1 MDLLIANAFAQQ
13 APAAPP
19 GSAVGFVSL
28 LPIIALFVLFY
39 FILLRPQMKRDKEHK
54 KMIQSL
60 AKGDEIVTSGGLLG
74 RVTELGDHFVALE
87 IAKDLEVK
95 IQRQAISMTVPK
107 GTIKTFDK
115 AHKETHTTHAQS
127 KSSA

>member
-1 MDLLIANAFAQQ
+1 
-13 APAAPP
+13 
-19 GSAVGFVSL
+19 VSM

-60 AKGDEIVTSGGLLG
+60 AKGDEIVTNGGLLG

>member
-1 MDLLIANAFAQQ
+1 
-13 APAAPP
+13 
-19 GSAVGFVSL
+19 
-28 LPIIALFVLFY
+28 
-39 FILLRPQMKRDKEHK
+39 
-54 KMIQSL
+54 
-60 AKGDEIVTSGGLLG
+60 LLG

-115 AHKETHTTHAQS
+115 AHKEIHTTHAQS